1 MSLLITLKLKH
12 IKIPCRNPDARKLW
26 MNLED
31 IITNEISHIEKN
43 KYCMM
48 YDSTHM
54 RHLESLFHRSGE

>member
-31 IITNEISHIEKN
+31 IITNEISHTEKN
-43 KYCMM
+43 KY
-48 YDSTHM
+48 
-54 RHLESLFHRSGE
+54 